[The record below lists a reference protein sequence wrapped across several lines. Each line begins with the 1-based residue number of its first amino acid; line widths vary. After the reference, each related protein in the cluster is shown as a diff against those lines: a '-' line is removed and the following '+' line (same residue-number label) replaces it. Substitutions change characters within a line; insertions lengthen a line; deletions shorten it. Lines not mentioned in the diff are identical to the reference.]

1 MTVGNMAEALSFTAC
16 ALPHPDRKVTG
27 AYCGDL
33 LSWVMSRANSGS
45 AWITIMTSIN
55 AVAVACLAD
64 VSCIVLAEG
73 VAFSDKDLE
82 TAKEKGVNV
91 VSSPLPAYE
100 TAVAIARLLDK

>member
-64 VSCIVLAEG
+64 VSCIVLA
-73 VAFSDKDLE
+73 
-82 TAKEKGVNV
+82 KGVNV

-100 TAVAIARLLDK
+100 TAVAIGRLLDK